1 MKKYFV
7 FFIISTLL
15 FGLSATLCNAQNKR
29 KTPKQRMEDL
39 KKEKAAKDSSA
50 TVFYRQEVERL
61 EKEKA
66 DLEKEKADL
75 EKEKADLKESNSNLR
90 TQADERAKIESKL
103 QEKEKENLR
112 LKSLAIANK
121 AEADSMAKQLL
132 ATKMILAEKEKNKNI
147 NSDAS
152 VADLTQKNPV
162 PADSAKKDSV
172 KVIKKIVTHTRVL
185 STMVKGDTAFVPV
198 KEQKLVPIQKK
209 GTIILLEEKT
219 KDENGNEVTNNIA
232 RIRKSD
238 VGANEEKI
246 KELIDLG
253 YKLEEVNR

>member
-50 TVFYRQEVERL
+50 TVFYRQEVER
-61 EKEKA
+61 
-66 DLEKEKADL
+66 LEKEKADL

>member
-7 FFIISTLL
+7 FFVISTLL
-15 FGLSATLCNAQNKR
+15 FGLSATLCNAQNKGE
-29 KTPKQRMEDL
+29 TPKQRKERL
-39 KKEKAAKDSSA
+39 KKEKAIKDSLAMA
-50 TVFYRQEVERL
+50 TFFEQQIDEL
-61 EKEKA
+61 KKENQN
-66 DLEKEKADL
+66 
-75 EKEKADLKESNSNLR
+75 LKESNSNLR
-90 TQADERAKIESKL
+90 TQADERVKIESKL

-132 ATKMILAEKEKNKNI
+132 ATRMILVEKEKNETV

-152 VADLTQKNPV
+152 VADLTQENPV
-162 PADSAKKDSV
+162 PADSTKKDSV

-209 GTIILLEEKT
+209 GTIVLLEEGDDNK
-219 KDENGNEVTNNIA
+219 IA